1 MLVLVSDEDGQNEAE
16 NEEHGSQIDG
26 AALQD
31 VGGSGTEHLI
41 GDAGTKCGSK
51 TFLFWP
57 LH

>member
-1 MLVLVSDEDGQNEAE
+1 MSDEDGQNEAE